1 MEKTFRLS
9 CMSNFVAIIKTI
21 ELSQPEI
28 QTIIKEEKNH
38 DKPEVK
44 LREQFVHLIKS
55 FGSDSL
61 LLQIRGVFR

>member
-28 QTIIKEEKNH
+28 QTVIKEEKNH

-44 LREQFVHLIKS
+44 LREKFVLLIKVL
-55 FGSDSL
+55 FGDSL
-61 LLQIRGVFR
+61 LLRM